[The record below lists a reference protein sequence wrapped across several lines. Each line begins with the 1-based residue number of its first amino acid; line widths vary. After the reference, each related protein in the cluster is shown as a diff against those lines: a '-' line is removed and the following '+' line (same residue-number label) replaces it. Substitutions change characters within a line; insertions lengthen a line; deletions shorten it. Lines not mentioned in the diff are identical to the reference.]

1 MRGDAIDI
9 IKSKKTGRLIKK
21 TWLIEPIYDF
31 LFYTLIVGIFPFVT
45 GLYLLEEIKSKS
57 NLTEPLILF
66 TLSIIL
72 AIYLFRT
79 ILGLDKLTKIN
90 GEQKDLNRDAVKL
103 TAESLN
109 WTVAQHNQQF
119 SILIPPWKLTSTN
132 WGREIVVI
140 YDRQDI
146 LINCL
151 TFGLHDLKSPF
162 HRGSNMRMLKQLTE
176 KFKEFSQHLKITV
189 NT

>member
-1 MRGDAIDI
+1 MRGDKIDI
-9 IKSKKTGRLIKK
+9 TKSKKTGRLIKK

-45 GLYLLEEIKSKS
+45 GLNLLEEIKSKS

-66 TLSIIL
+66 TLSIIW
-72 AIYLFRT
+72 AIYLFRAV
-79 ILGLDKLTKIN
+79 LGLDRLTKIK
-90 GEQKDLNRDAVKL
+90 GEQKDLNREAVKL

-109 WTVAQHNQQF
+109 WRLAQHNQQF
-119 SILIPPWKLTSTN
+119 SILIPPWKLLSTN
-132 WGREIVVI
+132 WGREIVII
-140 YDRQDI
+140 YDKQDI

-162 HRGSNMRMLKQLTE
+162 HRGGNLRMSKQLTE
-176 KFKEFSQHLKITV
+176 KFKEFLQQLK
-189 NT
+189 NDN